1 MWPCVPLYAVL
12 LIDNALWKGPN
23 EFHYN
28 DPMVALVNCLQIKV
42 SELPLFL
49 CCFCSTYIIDTE
61 I

>member
-12 LIDNALWKGPN
+12 LMDNALWKGPN

-49 CCFCSTYIIDTE
+49 CCFCSTYIIHTE